1 VRWERDLLAFL
12 RRELAPTPA
21 RWRTASRLTIACTF
35 AVALVGALH
44 VPDGEFV
51 LVSLF
56 VVSQGNSGASLEKG
70 MQRLL
75 ATLVGGGLA
84 LATLVLSADK
94 PWLLFPSHGI
104 VVGVAL
110 FLSRTSTAPYAFLL
124 LGVTFVLVLP
134 VYPLH
139 PEANLAVVLWRVAL
153 TALGVVIG
161 TAAQL
166 LLWPDDPEA
175 LLLADLGRRLDDT
188 ERLIGRILSHTEG
201 AAPPSDDD
209 IVATGITGQLDLL
222 QNAEA
227 RSRWLRPRHA
237 EQIELIA
244 DVQRLVTAAR
254 RMARRLGGEALP
266 AWARPRLLEVV
277 ARCARTR
284 ETLRTCGVVDEAA
297 AHPSVAPVDATDVM
311 GLDVLA
317 ALHEMENALDRLPLA
332 MAFLAQDPSAP
343 PREPVAPQPLFTA
356 DCTLANG
363 EAVRFAIKAGVAVS
377 LSTVI
382 IEALDAPGLSTAI
395 ISCVVV
401 AQSFFGAGLRK
412 GMLRIAGAVGGG
424 MLALLVVV
432 AVEPNMH
439 TLASLLVVTAV
450 CFGMAAWVQAGS
462 SRIAYIGLQMSIV
475 LALTLINTGGPT
487 TNLIPIRDRLLGI
500 LLGIVVMGLVDVALW
515 PVFGPAS
522 LRAKLGRALDQMAD
536 FVRRDALHEERTR
549 RERALGVYRT
559 LGDVLTMHDDLVM
572 EPDLLDAFAFER
584 DALLRL
590 TSAVQQVFLS
600 LLAVGRHRPPPGSAL
615 GGAAL
620 EQLDRSTATLLEQLG
635 HHVTRADDAGAAL
648 APVER
653 TLVDRLDAVPELHE
667 LAHLYR
673 RLLDA
678 VDVLVDDVRALD
690 EARRITS
697 QAAPGIRPSRRPRT
711 PAPQPS

>member
-1 VRWERDLLAFL
+1 
-12 RRELAPTPA
+12 
-21 RWRTASRLTIACTF
+21 
-35 AVALVGALH
+35 
-44 VPDGEFV
+44 
-51 LVSLF
+51 
-56 VVSQGNSGASLEKG
+56 
-70 MQRLL
+70 M
-75 ATLVGGGLA
+75 
-84 LATLVLSADK
+84 
-94 PWLLFPSHGI
+94 
-104 VVGVAL
+104 
-110 FLSRTSTAPYAFLL
+110 
-124 LGVTFVLVLP
+124 
-134 VYPLH
+134 
-139 PEANLAVVLWRVAL
+139 AL

-161 TAAQL
+161 TGAQL

-188 ERLIGRILSHTEG
+188 ERLIGRVLSHTEG

-237 EQIELIA
+237 EQIELIT

-254 RMARRLGGEALP
+254 RMARA
-266 AWARPRLLEVV
+266 ACAARPCPDGHRPGCARSPRV
-277 ARCARTR
+277 ARARAIR
-284 ETLRTCGVVDEAA
+284 
-297 AHPSVAPVDATDVM
+297 
-311 GLDVLA
+311 
-317 ALHEMENALDRLPLA
+317 
-332 MAFLAQDPSAP
+332 SAP
-343 PREPVAPQPLFTA
+343 ARWSTRRRRVRLTPGSTRPTSRAWRCWPRSTRWRTPSIVSRSRWHSSRKVRRRRRASRSPAQPLFTA

-377 LSTVI
+377 ISTLI

-412 GMLRIAGAVGGG
+412 GMLRIAGAIAGG

-462 SRIAYIGLQMSIV
+462 SRIAYVGLQMSIV
-475 LALTLINTGGPT
+475 MALTLINTGGPT
-487 TNLIPIRDRLLGI
+487 TNLIPVRDRLLGI
-500 LLGIVVMGLVDVALW
+500 LLGIVVMGMVDVALW

-522 LRAKLGRALDQMAD
+522 LRAKLGRALEQMAD
-536 FVRRDALHEERTR
+536 FLRRDAMREELAR

-600 LLAVGRHRPPPGSAL
+600 LLAVARHRPPPGSAP

-620 EQLDRSTATLLEQLG
+620 ERLDRSTATLVEQLG

-648 APVER
+648 VPVER
-653 TLVDRLDAVPELHE
+653 TLVDRLDAFPELHE

-678 VDVLVDDVRALD
+678 LDVLVDDVRALD

-697 QAAPGIRPSRRPRT
+697 QVAPGTRPSRRPRT

>member
-12 RRELAPTPA
+12 RRELAPTPT
-21 RWRTASRLTIACTF
+21 RWRVASRLTIACTL

-44 VPDGEFV
+44 VPEGEFI

-75 ATLVGGGLA
+75 ATLVGGALA
-84 LATLVLSADK
+84 LTTLVLSADK
-94 PWLLFPSHGI
+94 PWLLFPIHGI

-124 LGVTFVLVLP
+124 LAVTFVLVVP

-139 PEANLAVVLWRVAL
+139 PEASLAVVLWRMAL
-153 TALGVVIG
+153 TSLGVVIG

-175 LLLADLGRRLDDT
+175 LLLADLRKRLEDT
-188 ERLIGRILSHTEG
+188 ERLIGRILSHAEG
-201 AAPPSDDD
+201 AAPPADDD

-237 EQIELIA
+237 EQIELIT

-254 RMARRLGGEALP
+254 RMARRLRGHPLP
-266 AWARPRLLEVV
+266 AWARPRLLAIA

-284 ETLRTCGVVDEAA
+284 EALRTCALVDEATGPPA
-297 AHPSVAPVDATDVM
+297 APVDATDVTS
-311 GLDVLA
+311 LEVLA
-317 ALHEMENALDRLPLA
+317 AVHEMENALDRLPLA
-332 MAFLAQDPSAP
+332 MAFLAQGPSAP

-377 LSTVI
+377 ISTVI
-382 IEALDAPGLSTAI
+382 IEALDAPGLATAI

-412 GMLRIAGAVGGG
+412 GMLRIAGATAGG

-439 TLASLLVVTAV
+439 TLASLLVVTVV

-462 SRIAYIGLQMSIV
+462 SRIGYVGLQMSIV

-487 TNLIPIRDRLLGI
+487 TDLIPVRDRLLGI
-500 LLGIVVMGLVDVALW
+500 LLGIVVMGMVDVALW
-515 PVFGPAS
+515 PVFGPAAM
-522 LRAKLGRALDQMAD
+522 RTKLGRALQQMAD
-536 FVRRDALHEERTR
+536 FLRLDAKREELAR

-559 LGDVLTMHDDLVM
+559 LGDILTMHDDLVM
-572 EPDLLDAFAFER
+572 EPDLLDTFAFER

-590 TSAVQQVFLS
+590 TSAVEQVFLS
-600 LLAVGRHRPPPGSAL
+600 LLAVARHRPPPGSAL

-620 EQLDRSTATLLEQLG
+620 ARLDGSTAALIEQLG
-635 HHVTRADDAGAAL
+635 QDVARAAGAAGEL
-648 APVER
+648 PRPER
-653 TLVDRLDAVPELHE
+653 SLVDQLDAVPELRE
-667 LAHLYR
+667 LSHLYR

-678 VDVLVDDVRALD
+678 LDVLVDDVRALD

-697 QAAPGIRPSRRPRT
+697 QAVPGTRPSPRPQT

>member
-1 VRWERDLLAFL
+1 VRWEHDLLAFL
-12 RRELAPTPA
+12 RRELAPTPT
-21 RWRTASRLTIACTF
+21 RWRVASRLTIACTL
-35 AVALVGALH
+35 AVAFVGALH
-44 VPDGEFV
+44 VPDGEFI

-75 ATLVGGGLA
+75 ATLVGGALA
-84 LATLVLSADK
+84 LVMLVLSADK

-124 LGVTFVLVLP
+124 LAVTYVLVLP

-139 PEANLAVVLWRVAL
+139 AEASLVVVLWRMAL

-166 LLWPDDPEA
+166 LLWPDDPEG
-175 LLLADLGRRLDDT
+175 LLLADLRRRLDDT
-188 ERLIGRILSHTEG
+188 ERLIGRVLSHTEG

-209 IVATGITGQLDLL
+209 IVATGITGQIDLL

-237 EQIELIA
+237 EQIELIT

-254 RMARRLGGEALP
+254 RMARRLRGQALP
-266 AWARPRLLEVV
+266 AWARPRLLAIA

-284 ETLRTCGVVDEAA
+284 EALRTCALVDDVARPPE
-297 AHPSVAPVDATDVM
+297 APVDTTDVTS
-311 GLDVLA
+311 LEVLA
-317 ALHEMENALDRLPLA
+317 AVHEMENALDRLPLA
-332 MAFLAQDPSAP
+332 MAFLAQGPSAP
-343 PREPVAPQPLFTA
+343 PREPVAPQPLLTA

-377 LSTVI
+377 MSTVI

-412 GMLRIAGAVGGG
+412 GLLRIAGATAGG

-432 AVEPNMH
+432 AVEPIMH
-439 TLASLLVVTAV
+439 TLASLLVVTVV

-462 SRIAYIGLQMSIV
+462 SRIGYVGLQMAIV

-487 TNLIPIRDRLLGI
+487 TDLIPVRDRLLGI
-500 LLGIVVMGLVDVALW
+500 LLGIVVMGIVDVALW
-515 PVFGPAS
+515 PVFGPAAM
-522 LRAKLGRALDQMAD
+522 RAKLGRALQQMAD
-536 FVRRDALHEERTR
+536 FLRLDAKREEQAR

-559 LGDVLTMHDDLVM
+559 LGDILTMHDDLVM
-572 EPDLLDAFAFER
+572 EPDLLDTFAFER

-590 TSAVQQVFLS
+590 TSAVEQAFL
-600 LLAVGRHRPPPGSAL
+600 LVLAVARHRPPPGSPL

-620 EQLDRSTATLLEQLG
+620 G
-635 HHVTRADDAGAAL
+635 
-648 APVER
+648 
-653 TLVDRLDAVPELHE
+653 RLDASTAALIELLGQDVARAGGAASEFTRPDRSLVDQLDGVPDLRELS
-667 LAHLYR
+667 HLYR

-678 VDVLVDDVRALD
+678 LDVLVDDVGALD
-690 EARRITS
+690 DARRITS
-697 QAAPGIRPSRRPRT
+697 QAVPGTPPSPRPRT

>member
-1 VRWERDLLAFL
+1 VRWERNLLTFL

-21 RWRTASRLTIACTF
+21 RWRVTSRLTLACTL

-44 VPDGEFV
+44 VPEGEFI
-51 LVSLF
+51 LISLF
-56 VVSQGNSGASLEKG
+56 VVSLGNSGASLERG
-70 MQRLL
+70 AQRVL
-75 ATLVGGGLA
+75 ATLGGGA
-84 LATLVLSADK
+84 LTIAALVLCADK
-94 PWLLFPSHGI
+94 PWLLFPIHAV

-110 FLSRTSTAPYAFLL
+110 FLSRTSTLPYAFLL
-124 LGVTFVLVLP
+124 LAVTFVLVVP
-134 VYPLH
+134 VYPVH
-139 PEANLAVVLWRVAL
+139 PAANLAVALWRVAL

-161 TAAQL
+161 TGAQL

-175 LLLADLGRRLDDT
+175 LLLADLERRLDDT
-188 ERLIGRILSHTEG
+188 ERLIGRLLAHAEG
-201 AAPPSDDD
+201 DPPPSDDD

-237 EQIELIA
+237 EQIELIT

-254 RMARRLGGEALP
+254 RMARRLRGQALP
-266 AWARPRLLEVV
+266 GWARPRLLAVA

-284 ETLRTCGVVDEAA
+284 EALRSCTLVDEAA
-297 AHPSVAPVDATDVM
+297 GRPSDAPVDASDVT
-311 GLDVLA
+311 GLEVLA
-317 ALHEMENALDRLPLA
+317 AIHEMENALDRLPLA
-332 MAFLAQDPSAP
+332 MAFLAQGPSAP

-377 LSTVI
+377 ICALI
-382 IEALDAPGLSTAI
+382 IEALDAPGLTTSI

-412 GMLRIAGAVGGG
+412 GLLRIAGATAGG
-424 MLALLVVV
+424 MIALLVVV
-432 AVEPNMH
+432 AIEPNMH

-462 SRIAYIGLQMSIV
+462 SRIGYVGLQMSIV
-475 LALTLINTGGPT
+475 MALTLINTGGPT
-487 TNLIPIRDRLLGI
+487 TNLIPVRDRLLGI
-500 LLGIVVMGLVDVALW
+500 LLGIVVMGTVDVALW

-522 LRAKLGRALDQMAD
+522 MRAKLGRALEQMAD
-536 FVRRDALHEERTR
+536 FLRRDAMREELAR

-572 EPDLLDAFAFER
+572 EPDLLDTFAFER

-590 TSAVQQVFLS
+590 TSAMEQVFLS
-600 LLAVGRHRPPPGSAL
+600 LLAVARHRPPLGSPL

-620 EQLDRSTATLLEQLG
+620 PRLDRSTAALIEQLG
-635 HHVTRADDAGAAL
+635 QHVARAGDAAGELTR
-648 APVER
+648 PER
-653 TLVDRLDAVPELHE
+653 TLVDQLDAVPELRE
-667 LAHLYR
+667 LSHLYR

-678 VDVLVDDVRALD
+678 LDVLVDDVRALD
-690 EARRITS
+690 EARRLTS
-697 QAAPGIRPSRRPRT
+697 QAARGTRPIRRPRT